1 MLKNRVAALLVFLFV
16 YTGCGPET
24 IFLRPSLDTLE
35 QHLAN
40 GQVLLEQG
48 KYHHALREFKRANEL
63 APGNLDSLLGLGIA
77 QGHCETIERG
87 MSTLKKAEDLV
98 TTPEE
103 QSKLLEAYATLKTL
117 RQWPAKQK

>member
-1 MLKNRVAALLVFLFV
+1 MLKNRIAALLVFLFV
-16 YTGCGPET
+16 FTGCGPET

-35 QHLAN
+35 RHLAN

-63 APGNLDSLLGLGIA
+63 APDDLDSLLGLGIA
-77 QGHCETIERG
+77 QGHCETMERA

-103 QSKLLEAYATLKTL
+103 QSKLQKAYTALKTL
-117 RQWPAKQK
+117 QPLPAKHK